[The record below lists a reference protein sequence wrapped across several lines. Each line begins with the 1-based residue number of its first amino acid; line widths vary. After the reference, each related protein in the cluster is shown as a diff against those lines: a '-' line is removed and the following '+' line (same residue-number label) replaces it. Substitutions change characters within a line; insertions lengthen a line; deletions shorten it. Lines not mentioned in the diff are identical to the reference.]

1 MKRKR
6 IKKYL
11 GGGSTA
17 FTAGSG
23 FAGTNVGSGI
33 GAFGGMAGGLIESAD
48 MKDGY
53 MSTGGALG
61 SGALKGASAGAAF
74 GPAGMLIGGALGAVG
89 GLMKKQQ
96 VNDAEDARLKAER
109 DEERLRANMENQ
121 MKHQQMNQ
129 VLDQFPVK
137 GNSTPRFAM
146 GGPTGGPFDTSRMMV
161 PTYPEGAG
169 PDAMPSFNFYTDGQ
183 QVSAQDYI
191 AGLPQG
197 QSINDHSQYW
207 MQQLKPKFDQAT
219 GTWNNTGQ
227 GAMAQSAYGALQKH
241 EKGGN
246 TDPQP
251 NMPMGKEL
259 RHERGMPYYVPV
271 DSPNGSIRQWQPSLM
286 DYMKEAFAN
295 SRNPVSAIG
304 NAFDN
309 RTLDASE
316 RSSMIQRGLNSRD
329 DMYAN
334 DMNNILPDW
343 AYSLAGV
350 QQHAMGGST
359 MGPDY
364 EVEGGEMMQYKRG
377 DRPATYGQGGLSKV
391 SSQEFEV
398 RGPKHANGGV
408 KASDNKGAR
417 VYSDKLRVDPALMSK
432 LSKL

>member
-6 IKKYL
+6 IKKYQS
-11 GGGSTA
+11 GG
-17 FTAGSG
+17 FTPGSG
-23 FAGTNVGSGI
+23 FAGTNMGQGI
-33 GAFGGMAGGLIESAD
+33 GMFGGLAGGLIEGAD
-48 MKDGY
+48 MKDGR

-61 SGALKGASAGAAF
+61 SGALKGASMGMAL
-74 GPAGMLIGGALGAVG
+74 GPLGALLGAGVGMAG
-89 GLMKKQQ
+89 GLMKRDQ
-96 VNDAEDARLKAER
+96 VNAADDARLKAER

-137 GNSTPRFAM
+137 GNNTPRFAM

-161 PTYPEGAG
+161 PTFPEGAG
-169 PDAMPSFNFYTDGQ
+169 PDAMPNFNFYTDGQ

-207 MQQLKPKFDQAT
+207 TQQLKPQFDQAT

-227 GAMAQSAYGALQKH
+227 GAMAQSAYGAMQKH
-241 EKGGN
+241 EKGGD

-259 RHERGMPYYVPV
+259 RHERGMPYYAPV
-271 DSPNGSIRQWQPSLM
+271 DSPNGSIRQWQPSTM
-286 DYMKEAFAN
+286 DYLQEALAN
-295 SRNPVSAIG
+295 SRNPFTAIG

-309 RTLDASE
+309 KSLDESE
-316 RSSMIQRGLNSRD
+316 RSGIVRRGLNNRD
-329 DMYAN
+329 AMYAN

-350 QQHAMGGST
+350 QQHAMGGPT
-359 MGPDY
+359 MGPGY
-364 EVEGGEMMQYKRG
+364 EVEGGEMMQTKG
-377 DRPATYGQGGLSKV
+377 ETPKTYGQGGMSQV
-391 SSQEFEV
+391 ASQEYEV
-398 RGPKHANGGV
+398 KGPKHSNGGV
-408 KASDNKGAR
+408 KANDNQGAR
-417 VYSDKLRVDPALMSK
+417 VYSDKLTVNNELLSK